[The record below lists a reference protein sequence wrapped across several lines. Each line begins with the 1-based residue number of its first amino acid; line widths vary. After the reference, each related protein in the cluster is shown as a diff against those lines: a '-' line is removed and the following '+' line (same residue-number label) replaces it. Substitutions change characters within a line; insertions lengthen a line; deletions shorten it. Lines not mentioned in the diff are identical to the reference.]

1 MSYKPSH
8 SEKCAGQKTA
18 GGHGNFKHKTKPAN
32 LKAVLVAYGMK
43 HADYERVR
51 SLVFKDLAK
60 VPAHAR

>member
-1 MSYKPSH
+1 MSDKPSL
-8 SEKCAGQKTA
+8 SQRNVGQKPA

-51 SLVFKDLAK
+51 SLVFKDLEK